1 MYCLCMEHFENLSRA
16 YVRVYHILFIARP
29 LNSPLMYD
37 VAYSYSTLYDMVR
50 SDNNLKIG
58 ISCLLSLY
66 LFNNRLVNTDIISI
80 LSKTLMWYKMSGDHD
95 EQTIVF
101 SVWLSF

>member
-29 LNSPLMYD
+29 LNFPLMYD

-50 SDNNLKIG
+50 SDN
-58 ISCLLSLY
+58 
-66 LFNNRLVNTDIISI
+66 
-80 LSKTLMWYKMSGDHD
+80 TL
-95 EQTIVF
+95 
-101 SVWLSF
+101 